1 MSVLSKSNFDPE
13 AVKAAEREREK
24 EERARAKEKRILES
38 LWDGKEGSGW
48 SSDQILSRYFKVPR
62 QRIWIWTREGKL
74 PDPHKL
80 GTNTTRWKNDEIK
93 KAEVTN
99 FLGGLYGE

>member
-1 MSVLSKSNFDPE
+1 MSVLAKSNFDPE

-24 EERARAKEKRILES
+24 EERAIAKEKRILES
-38 LWDGKEGSGW
+38 LWDVKEGIGW

-62 QRIWIWTREGKL
+62 QRIWIWTREGKF

-80 GTNTTRWKNDEIK
+80 GANTTRWKNDEIK